1 MTSPAPELTLPEE
14 LLLLALDPLR
24 GKSLCRDRFLEY
36 GVAGAAL
43 RELEFQGRI
52 AERSGWI
59 RVVDPLA
66 PPDPFLAQVLGS
78 LSAPEAGRPGDGG
91 IDARRWVRQAGR
103 YAGELCTEHLVRRS
117 VLRRET
123 HRLLGL
129 LPYQRHPAT
138 DPARSLAIRDRFAA
152 TCAARFPDPRGRA
165 LAALVSA
172 VDLAAEV
179 GGGGLRARWA
189 MRALTDDDWA
199 AHAVHENVRRDR
211 SSGNRGP
218 LFSSNSS
225 SGDD

>member
-152 TCAARFPDPRGRA
+152 TCAARFPDQRGRA

-172 VDLAAEV
+172 VDLAAEA
-179 GGGGLRARWA
+179 GWGGLRDRWA
-189 MRALTDDDWA
+189 MRDLAHDDWA